1 MDGAGIDKQTQEAAW
16 WNAWR
21 RFDLSWEGLARR
33 EGHSDAT
40 LQDYW
45 RNEAGRLIA
54 EPGTAR
60 QWTRFHCPFVFEDG
74 TPSPKSHWTAA
85 DWADLHSSLR
95 TRLAMGS
102 EAKPCLLTGA
112 VLDGLFEA
120 EAEVPDAEG
129 FLWLRANWAYFRDGV
144 DLSRNGLGLAD
155 FRAAWFGGKAVF
167 EGARAVTAE
176 FDGALYG
183 ERMGRTEVQVRAET
197 TVEPVRVQP
206 RLVEPELEA
215 PKKDMA
221 GRVVAAVVILGGLAL
236 ALWFLIQNA

>member
-21 RFDLSWEGLARR
+21 RLDLSWDGLARR
-33 EGHSDAT
+33 EGHGDAS

-45 RNEAGRLIA
+45 RNEAGRLID
-54 EPGTAR
+54 EPGTPR
-60 QWTRFHCPFVFEDG
+60 RWTRFHCPFVFENG
-74 TPSPKSHWTAA
+74 SPSPKSAWTAA
-85 DWADLHSSLR
+85 DWADLHGSLR
-95 TRLAMGS
+95 TRLAMGT
-102 EAKPCLLTGA
+102 ETKPSLLTGV

-120 EAEVPDAEG
+120 EAEVPDQDG

-144 DLSRNGLGLAD
+144 DMSRNGLGLAD

-176 FDGALYG
+176 FDGALYS

-206 RLVEPELEA
+206 RLVEPEPET
-215 PKKDMA
+215 PKAHSTGRIAA
-221 GRVVAAVVILGGLAL
+221 GVVVLIGLAV
-236 ALWFLIQNA
+236 ALWWLIQNA